1 MDQFLSWLTALI
13 AIVIPG
19 FGAAPDQGW
28 NGYVEADYVMV
39 TSSIGGTLMK
49 IEVARGDQVVAGAPL
64 FALDDTAERAARDEA
79 AAKLAQAESQL
90 ANLRLGRRQPEID
103 AIAAQRAQAEAAL
116 RQSEADFERQLQLRR
131 TRVSSQKQ
139 LDDARSQRD
148 RDQNP
153 AEIDAQLEVAR
164 MPARE
169 DEIRAAEAAV
179 TAAQAAL
186 AQAEWRLGQ
195 KAGAAPQAGLVVDTL
210 YRPGEMVAAGQP
222 VVQLLPPANVKIR
235 FFVPERVVGGIAIG
249 QIVQVSCDG
258 CGAPVAATVR
268 FISPRAEFTPPVIY
282 SREERSRLV
291 FMVEA
296 RPNERAETLHV
307 GQPVDVA
314 LVRERAPRPPSV
326 RGPSSASRRED
337 RRQFRHRVFR
347 AAASAAF
354 SGRTAAARPRPSAC
368 CAAC

>member
-1 MDQFLSWLTALI
+1 MRRRLI
-13 AIVIPG
+13 AAIAVVLVLAA
-19 FGAAPDQGW
+19 GALAWGHW
-28 NGYVEADYVMV
+28 NPSGDPAQRSWFDRLAASIGLGGSDAVATFSGYVEADYVMV

-49 IEVARGDQVVAGAPL
+49 IEVARGDQVAAGAPL

-79 AAKLAQAESQL
+79 AAKLAQADSQL

-148 RDQNP
+148 RDQNHL

-164 MPARE
+164 MPARD

-179 TAAQAAL
+179 TAARA
-186 AQAEWRLGQ
+186 AQAQDEWRLGQ
-195 KAGAAPQAGLVVDTL
+195 KTGVAPQAGLVVDTL

-222 VVQLLPPANVKIR
+222 IVQLLPPANVKIR
-235 FFVPERVVGGIAIG
+235 FFVPERVVGQIAIG
-249 QIVQVSCDG
+249 QTVLVSCDG

-282 SREERSRLV
+282 SREQRSRLV

-314 LVRERAPRPPSV
+314 PVRP
-326 RGPSSASRRED
+326 
-337 RRQFRHRVFR
+337 
-347 AAASAAF
+347 
-354 SGRTAAARPRPSAC
+354 
-368 CAAC
+368 

>member
-1 MDQFLSWLTALI
+1 MKRRLIAALAVVLVIAAGALAWGRWSPADDPAPGAPGSWLERLLTSIGL
-13 AIVIPG
+13 G
-19 FGAAPDQGW
+19 GSSAAAAFS
-28 NGYVEADYVMV
+28 GYVEADYVMV
-39 TSSIGGTLMK
+39 TSTIGGTVIKLD
-49 IEVARGDQVVAGAPL
+49 VARGDQVVAGAPL
-64 FALDDTAERAARDEA
+64 FALDDAAERAARDEA
-79 AAKLAQAESQL
+79 AAKLAQAQSQL

-116 RQSEADFERQLQLRR
+116 RQSQADYERQVQLRA

-139 LDDARSQRD
+139 LDDARAQRD
-148 RDQNP
+148 RDQSHL
-153 AEIDAQLEVAR
+153 AELDAQLEVAR

-169 DEIRAAEAAV
+169 DEIRAGEAAV

-195 KAGAAPQAGLVVDTL
+195 KSGVAPQAGLVVDTL

-222 VVQLLPPANVKIR
+222 IVQLLPPANVKIR
-235 FFVPERVVGGIAIG
+235 FFVPEREVGRIAIG
-249 QIVQVSCDG
+249 QTIRVSCDG
-258 CGAPVAATVR
+258 CGAPIAATVR
-268 FISPRAEFTPPVIY
+268 FVSPQAEFTPPVIY

-314 LVRERAPRPPSV
+314 AVQP
-326 RGPSSASRRED
+326 
-337 RRQFRHRVFR
+337 
-347 AAASAAF
+347 
-354 SGRTAAARPRPSAC
+354 
-368 CAAC
+368 

>member
-1 MDQFLSWLTALI
+1 MKRRLI
-13 AIVIPG
+13 AAVVVLLLVAAGALAWGHWSPADDPAPDAPRSWFDRLLTSVG
-19 FGAAPDQGW
+19 LGGSGAAATFS
-28 NGYVEADYVMV
+28 GYVEADYVMV
-39 TSSIGGTLMK
+39 TSTIGGTLLK
-49 IEVARGDQVVAGAPL
+49 LEVARGDQIVAGAPL

-79 AAKLAQAESQL
+79 AAKLAQAQSQL

-116 RQSEADFERQLQLRR
+116 RQSQADFERQMQLRR
-131 TRVSSQKQ
+131 SRVSSEKQ
-139 LDDARSQRD
+139 LDDARAQRD
-148 RDQNP
+148 RDQNHL

-169 DEIRAAEAAV
+169 DEIRAGEAAV

-186 AQAEWRLGQ
+186 AQTEWRLGQ
-195 KAGAAPQAGLVVDTL
+195 KTGVAPQAGLVVDTL

-222 VVQLLPPANVKIR
+222 IVQLLPPANVKIR
-235 FFVPERVVGGIAIG
+235 FFVPEQVVGRIAIG
-249 QIVQVSCDG
+249 QTVQVSCDG
-258 CGAPVAATVR
+258 CGEPVGATVR
-268 FISPRAEFTPPVIY
+268 FVSPQAEFTPPVIY

-314 LVRERAPRPPSV
+314 LVQP
-326 RGPSSASRRED
+326 
-337 RRQFRHRVFR
+337 
-347 AAASAAF
+347 
-354 SGRTAAARPRPSAC
+354 
-368 CAAC
+368 

>member
-1 MDQFLSWLTALI
+1 MKRRLIAALAVVLVIAAGALAWGHWSPADDPPAGAPPSWLDRLLTSIGLR
-13 AIVIPG
+13 G
-19 FGAAPDQGW
+19 SDAAATFS
-28 NGYVEADYVMV
+28 GYVEADYVMV
-39 TSSIGGTLMK
+39 TSTIGGTVIKL
-49 IEVARGDQVVAGAPL
+49 EVARGDQVAAGTPL
-64 FALDDTAERAARDEA
+64 FALDDAAERAARDEA
-79 AAKLAQAESQL
+79 AAKLAQAQSQL

-116 RQSEADFERQLQLRR
+116 RQSQADYERQVQLRA

-139 LDDARSQRD
+139 LDDARAQRD
-148 RDQNP
+148 RDQNRL

-195 KAGAAPQAGLVVDTL
+195 KSGMAPQAGLVVDTL

-222 VVQLLPPANVKIR
+222 IVQLLPPANVKIR
-235 FFVPERVVGGIAIG
+235 FFVPEREVGRIAIG
-249 QIVQVSCDG
+249 QTVRVSCDG

-268 FISPRAEFTPPVIY
+268 FVSPQAEFTPPVIY
-282 SREERSRLV
+282 SREERARLV

-314 LVRERAPRPPSV
+314 AVQP
-326 RGPSSASRRED
+326 
-337 RRQFRHRVFR
+337 
-347 AAASAAF
+347 
-354 SGRTAAARPRPSAC
+354 
-368 CAAC
+368 